1 MQTDGRYRVAVH
13 TLGCKL
19 NQAESE
25 TLAAQFETRGFTVVD
40 PREKADVYVINT
52 CTVTAEADRKVRQW
66 LRSVRRHNPESLTV
80 AIGCYVQRVPGE
92 LTSLADVLAANDEKS
107 RIVDAVEAQLRKRRV
122 RAEEASP
129 VLEVAA
135 SSRGRTRSLVKV
147 QQGCSTP
154 CAYCIVPLVRLEEW
168 SMPVEE
174 VLQTVRQRIH
184 DGHKEIV
191 LTGTKIG
198 VYRDGDTT
206 LAGLVRMALGVP
218 GLLRL
223 RLSSLQPR
231 ELSGELLSLWEDSRL
246 CPHLHLSLQ
255 SGSPGVLR
263 RMGRAYSLSSYM
275 CSLEAIRAVAPDA
288 AIMTDVIVGFP
299 GESDSEFGE
308 TVSFCEAAE
317 FARIHVFPYSP
328 RPGTRAADM
337 GGRVAPS
344 TMRERVG
351 VMRRLASSSREK
363 YARSWLG
370 RTVDV
375 LWEEE
380 TEPGS
385 HVYSGTSQN
394 YLRLLCRSALPLHN
408 VLEDVMLERL
418 VGDEVWARR
427 ACEDT
432 CGCQAELESGL
443 R

>member
-1 MQTDGRYRVAVH
+1 
-13 TLGCKL
+13 
-19 NQAESE
+19 
-25 TLAAQFETRGFTVVD
+25 
-40 PREKADVYVINT
+40 
-52 CTVTAEADRKVRQW
+52 
-66 LRSVRRHNPESLTV
+66 
-80 AIGCYVQRVPGE
+80 VPAG
-92 LTSLADVLAANDEKS
+92 
-107 RIVDAVEAQLRKRRV
+107 
-122 RAEEASP
+122 
-129 VLEVAA
+129 
-135 SSRGRTRSLVKV
+135 
-147 QQGCSTP
+147 
-154 CAYCIVPLVRLEEW
+154 
-168 SMPVEE
+168 E

-198 VYRDGDTT
+198 AYRDGDTT

-223 RLSSLQPR
+223 RLSSLQPG

-263 RMGRAYSLSSYM
+263 RMGRAYSPSSYM
-275 CSLEAIRAVAPDA
+275 RSLEAIRAVAPDA
-288 AIMTDVIVGFP
+288 AVTTDVIVGFP

-317 FARIHVFPYSP
+317 FARIHVFPFSP
-328 RPGTRAADM
+328 RPGTRAAAM
-337 GGRVAPS
+337 GGRVS
-344 TMRERVG
+344 SLTMRERVD
-351 VMRRLASSSREK
+351 VMRRLASSNREK

-380 TEPGS
+380 TNPGS
-385 HVYSGTSQN
+385 HVYSGTSRN
-394 YLRLLCRSALPLHN
+394 YLRLLCHSALPLHN